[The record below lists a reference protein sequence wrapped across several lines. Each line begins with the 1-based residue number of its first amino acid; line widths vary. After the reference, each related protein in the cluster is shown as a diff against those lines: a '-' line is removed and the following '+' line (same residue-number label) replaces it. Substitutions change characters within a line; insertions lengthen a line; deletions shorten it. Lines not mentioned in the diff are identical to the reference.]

1 MNIAQKP
8 SLVSPGLVGESPEVQ
23 ALLTSSHLQPTE
35 ALQSAM
41 EVILEQVH
49 VSLLRTSRA
58 PTSDSKKKKCLI
70 FMIIN
75 NEDLASKD
83 FDMNE
88 RNEENKKEKATNFS
102 LKSLLGA
109 KNRSREL
116 SHYY

>member
-1 MNIAQKP
+1 
-8 SLVSPGLVGESPEVQ
+8 
-23 ALLTSSHLQPTE
+23 
-35 ALQSAM
+35 
-41 EVILEQVH
+41 
-49 VSLLRTSRA
+49 
-58 PTSDSKKKKCLI
+58 
-70 FMIIN
+70 MIIN